1 MGIYLSIQKT
11 EPKKEVYNPYDTAVK
26 QLERAAKTMN
36 LDQSAV
42 EMLKYPR
49 RVLTVAIPVK
59 MDDGSVKVFTGFR
72 SQHNDALGP
81 FKGGVRYHPNVTMD
95 EVKALSMWMTWK
107 CAVAGLPYG
116 GAKGG
121 VVVDPHK
128 LSSGELERLSRG
140 YFQAI
145 STIVGPYQD
154 IPAPDVYT
162 NPQIMAWF
170 MDEYSRIRGFNNF
183 GVVTGKPIVVGGSLG
198 RDTATARGL
207 SFVVEE
213 AASKLNIKLKEAT
226 VAVQGYGNAGMY
238 VHRFLE
244 ELGAKVVAVSDSKGG
259 IYSSSGLKYSEVSKH
274 KSETG
279 SVVNFKGAK
288 NITNE
293 ELLEA
298 EVDILVP
305 AALENQITDRNASKI
320 RASLVVEA
328 ANGPTTPE
336 ADDILWREG
345 VTVVPDV
352 LSNSGG
358 VTVSYFEWVQN
369 LQNYYWTA
377 EQVDAA
383 LKQKM
388 VAAFNEVWTTSKKYS
403 VDMRQGAY
411 IYAIGKVVDAMRQRG
426 WL

>member
-1 MGIYLSIQKT
+1 MSAQKL
-11 EPKKEVYNPYDTAVK
+11 EAKGEAYNPYDVAVK
-26 QLERAAKTMN
+26 QLERAAKVMN
-36 LDQSAV
+36 LDPSAV
-42 EMLKYPR
+42 EILKYPR

-59 MDDGSVKVFTGFR
+59 MDDGTVKVFTGYR

-81 FKGGVRYHPNVTMD
+81 FKGGVRYHPNVTLD

-128 LSSGELERLSRG
+128 LSAGELERLSRG
-140 YFQAI
+140 YFEAI
-145 STIVGPYQD
+145 SMIVGPYQD

-162 NPQIMAWF
+162 NAQVMAWF
-170 MDEYSRIRGFNNF
+170 MDQYSRLRGFNSF
-183 GVVTGKPIVVGGSLG
+183 GVVTGKPLVVGGSVG

-213 AASKLNIKLKEAT
+213 AAKKLGLRLKETT
-226 VAVQGYGNAGMY
+226 VAIQGYGNAGMY
-238 VHRFLE
+238 VHKFLE

-259 IYSSSGLKYSEVSKH
+259 IYSKAGLRFEEVSKH
-274 KSETG
+274 KAETG
-279 SVVNFKGAK
+279 SVINFRGAE
-288 NITNE
+288 NISNE
-293 ELLEA
+293 ELLES

-305 AALENQITDRNASKI
+305 AALENQITGKNASRI
-320 RASLVVEA
+320 RASLIVEA

-345 VTVVPDV
+345 VVVVPDV
-352 LSNSGG
+352 LANSGG

-369 LQNYYWTA
+369 LQNYYWTP
-377 EQVDAA
+377 EQVDQA
-383 LKQKM
+383 LRQKM
-388 VAAFNEVWTTSKKYS
+388 VAAFNEVWSTSKKYS

-411 IYAIGKVVDAMRQRG
+411 IYAIGKVVEAMRLRG
-426 WL
+426 WI

>member
-1 MGIYLSIQKT
+1 MSVQKAET
-11 EPKKEVYNPYDTAVK
+11 KKEVYNPYETAVK
-26 QLERAAKTMN
+26 QLERAAKTMD
-36 LDQSAV
+36 LEQSAV
-42 EMLKYPR
+42 EVLKYPR

-81 FKGGVRYHPNVTMD
+81 FKGGVRYHPNVTVD

-121 VVVDPHK
+121 VIVDPHK
-128 LSSGELERLSRG
+128 LSVGELERLSRG

-162 NPQIMAWF
+162 NAQVMAWF
-170 MDEYSRIRGFNNF
+170 MDEYSRVKGFNNF

-213 AASKLNIKLKEAT
+213 AAKKLGLKLKEST

-259 IYSSSGLKYSEVSKH
+259 IFSPSGLKYSEVAKH
-274 KSETG
+274 KNETG
-279 SVVNFKGAK
+279 SVVDFKGAK

-305 AALENQITDRNASKI
+305 AALENQITDRNAAKI

-336 ADDILWREG
+336 ADDILWKEG

-352 LSNSGG
+352 LANSGG

-369 LQNYYWTA
+369 LQNYYWSA
-377 EQVDAA
+377 EQVDSA

-388 VAAFNEVWTTSKKYS
+388 VAAFGEVWNTSKKYS

-411 IYAIGKVVDAMRQRG
+411 IYAIGKVVEAMRQRG
-426 WL
+426 WI